1 MGGQK
6 AMPVEVLR
14 FSQAPSRCSMW
25 NCSETGHGRGAPRC
39 TPSSTPPSCLGPSG
53 LLPTLLPRPATPLQD
68 VLADRGAMVEV
79 VVPDGDAVPENEG
92 TLVLL
97 FVGAEALLE
106 VLVGLE
112 AAPELHGRP
121 LGPARGCTKINTGDQ
136 RSPRRAY
143 RLLVPRMP

>member
-25 NCSETGHGRGAPRC
+25 NCSETGRGRGRPGAPPPPRR
-39 TPSSTPPSCLGPSG
+39 PSFWDRPASSPTSCPA
-53 LLPTLLPRPATPLQD
+53 PATPLQD

-112 AAPELHGRP
+112 AAPKLHGRP
-121 LGPARGCTKINTGDQ
+121 LGPPRG
-136 RSPRRAY
+136 
-143 RLLVPRMP
+143 

>member
-1 MGGQK
+1 MVKRRCLRRFCAFPRHQAGAQCGIAQRRGG
-6 AMPVEVLR
+6 V
-14 FSQAPSRCSMW
+14 
-25 NCSETGHGRGAPRC
+25 GGRPGAPPPPRR
-39 TPSSTPPSCLGPSG
+39 PSFWDLPASSPPSCPA
-53 LLPTLLPRPATPLQD
+53 PATPLQD

-112 AAPELHGRP
+112 AAPKLHGRP
-121 LGPARGCTKINTGDQ
+121 LGPPRGCTKINTGDQ
-136 RSPRRAY
+136 RSPRRVY

>member
-1 MGGQK
+1 MVKRRCLWRFCAFPRHQAGAQCGIAQRRGMVGGR
-6 AMPVEVLR
+6 P
-14 FSQAPSRCSMW
+14 
-25 NCSETGHGRGAPRC
+25 GALPPPRR
-39 TPSSTPPSCLGPSG
+39 PPFWDRPASSPPSCPA
-53 LLPTLLPRPATPLQD
+53 PATPLQD